1 MRKINNI
8 MVAFIAA
15 CLTTIL
21 AFAAPASAAEEKSQT
36 LFINVNVFDGASEQ
50 LAMNRRVLVEG
61 NLIKTIGDE
70 TLKANKGATV
80 INGAG
85 RTLMPGMHDMH
96 THIGISR
103 PPAGEMRLNMDPF
116 LVGVVAAKRAE
127 FFLMNGFTTI
137 RDIGGPAKFMQ
148 RAIDTGVVIGPRIL
162 PTEAFI
168 SQTAGHGD
176 FRNRSDLNPN
186 MYGRGTTNFVDN
198 YYTCLADGPTEIRR
212 CVREQMGLGAVQIKI
227 FTGGGISSEK
237 DPLHAVQ
244 YTPEEV
250 KAAVEAANQYGTYVA
265 AHAYTAKHIQLAVDN
280 GVKVIEHGALLTPE
294 IADKMVAED
303 IWLVPSFKAFV
314 GTDLAAFAQMASP
327 VQVAKAAIVAAGA
340 KTAYKT
346 AVEKGVKMAFGTD
359 LLGPWEQ
366 AGVFEK
372 QVFEEFYW
380 AAQYMPDVDVLRMAT
395 GLAGE
400 LHALSGENSPY
411 QEGPTG
417 VIQEGA
423 YADILLVKGNPV
435 EDVLIMS
442 EPDKNLDLIM
452 KDGKVYRNTLN

>member
-1 MRKINNI
+1 MSFVSKFSG
-8 MVAFIAA
+8 ALLAA
-15 CLTTIL
+15 
-21 AFAAPASAAEEKSQT
+21 AFAANPSFAQDAAPQI
-36 LFINVNVFDGASEQ
+36 LFTNVNVFDGVNESLIENA
-50 LAMNRRVLVEG
+50 NVLVQG
-61 NLIKTIGDE
+61 NLIAEVSTE
-70 TLKANKGATV
+70 PLAAANALIIDG
-80 INGAG
+80 GG

-186 MYGRGTTNFVDN
+186 MYSRGTQNFVDE
-198 YYTCLADGPTEIRR
+198 YYTCLADGLTEIRR
-212 CVREQMGLGAVQIKI
+212 CVREQMGLGAVQVKI

-244 YTPEEV
+244 YTAAEV
-250 KAAVEAANQYGTYVA
+250 QAAVEVANQYGTYVA
-265 AHAYTAKHIQLAVDN
+265 AHAYTVDHIQLAVDN

-294 IADKMVAED
+294 IAEQMVSED

-314 GTDLAAFAQMASP
+314 GTDLEAFAQMASP
-327 VQVAKAAIVAAGA
+327 AQVAKATIVAEGA
-340 KTAYKT
+340 EAAYRT

-372 QVFEEFYW
+372 QVYEEFYW

-400 LHALSGENSPY
+400 LHALTGENSPY

-423 YADILLVKGNPV
+423 YADILLVKGNPAD
-435 EDVLIMS
+435 DVQIMAN
-442 EPDKNLDLIM
+442 PDDNLDLIM
-452 KDGKVYRNTLN
+452 KDGMIYKNRLEN